1 MPCCCDQGKL
11 NAESMR
17 YSKAGCWEMQTGRG
31 NMRNPSRRNFL
42 VGTTALATTAIVGDG
57 PTFGDTAQPFDLVI
71 RGGEVIDPSQ
81 SLRGIRD
88 VGIRY
93 GQIAAVEA
101 AIDPARA
108 KRSIDAKGKLVTPGL
123 VDLHTHIYAYGSAI
137 GIPPDELVPF
147 SGTTTFVSAGDAGAN
162 NFSAFK
168 RALVAQTRSRVFAF
182 VNISTIGLAGFPVGE
197 TENIR
202 HADADATART
212 IAENQDIVLGAK
224 VRETLAIVGNNGI
237 EPLKRAIEAVELSGT
252 NGRVMCH
259 IGDSPGDLQ
268 VLVDILR
275 PGDILTHPYTSLG
288 NNTVQN
294 GKVLPALLEAKKRGV
309 LIDVGHGAGSFN
321 FDIAEA
327 AIQQGLTFDTISS
340 DVHVVAANTPS
351 QPYLPWVM
359 SKFLALGFSLEDVIA
374 AVTIRPAT
382 IIGKVPKLGTLKVGA
397 PGDVSILELVEGPVQ
412 LLDTSNN
419 PRTGK
424 AYLKTMQTVREGV
437 PFGRPYQ
444 LPFALN

>member
-1 MPCCCDQGKL
+1 
-11 NAESMR
+11 
-17 YSKAGCWEMQTGRG
+17 
-31 NMRNPSRRNFL
+31 MRNPTRRDFL
-42 VGTTALATTAIVGDG
+42 IGTATVIGAAAAGTALADS
-57 PTFGDTAQPFDLVI
+57 PQSFDLVV

-81 SLRGIRD
+81 NLRGVRD
-88 VGIRY
+88 IGIRL
-93 GQIAAVEA
+93 GQIAAVEPN
-101 AIDPARA
+101 IDPALA
-108 KRSIDAKGKLVTPGL
+108 KRSIDAKGKIVTPGL
-123 VDLHTHIYAYGSAI
+123 VDFHAHIYPYGSAI

-147 SGTTTFVSAGDAGAN
+147 SGTTTYVSAGDAGAN

-168 RALVAQTRSRVFAF
+168 RAVASQSRSRVFAF
-182 VNISTIGLAGFPVGE
+182 VNISTIGLTGFPVGE
-197 TENIR
+197 TVNIKY
-202 HADADATART
+202 ADVDATALA

-224 VRETLAIVGNNGI
+224 VRETVALVGDNGI
-237 EPLKRAIEAVELSGT
+237 EPLKRAIAAVERSGT
-252 NGRVMCH
+252 KGRVMCH
-259 IGDSPGDLQ
+259 IGDAPGDLQ
-268 VLVDILR
+268 VLVNTLR
-275 PGDILTHPYTSLG
+275 PGDILTHPYSSLG

-351 QPYLPWVM
+351 QPYLPWVL
-359 SKFLALGFSLEDVIA
+359 SKFLALGFSLEDVVA
-374 AVTIRPAT
+374 AATSKPAA
-382 IIGKVPKLGTLKVGA
+382 IIGKIPKLGTLQIGA

-424 AYLKTMQTVREGV
+424 AYLKAVQTVRDGV

-444 LPFALN
+444 LPFSVN